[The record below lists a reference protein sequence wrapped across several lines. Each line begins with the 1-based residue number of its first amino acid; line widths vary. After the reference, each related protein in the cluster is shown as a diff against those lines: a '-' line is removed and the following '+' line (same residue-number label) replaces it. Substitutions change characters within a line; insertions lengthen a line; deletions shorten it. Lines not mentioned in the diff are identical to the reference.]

1 MPTRRSAARLGPSA
15 IPNGPGTVLRKG
27 DRRMNVTLDGRVA
40 LVTGGSSGIG
50 KAAALALGEAG
61 ASVSVNGLS
70 HMADAEQVAHE
81 IGKGGRKALAVRADV
96 SRTDEVER
104 LVSTTV
110 KEFGHVDIL
119 FNNAGMIQLASL
131 EETTD

>member
-1 MPTRRSAARLGPSA
+1 
-15 IPNGPGTVLRKG
+15 
-27 DRRMNVTLDGRVA
+27 MNATLEGRVA

-61 ASVSVNGLS
+61 ANVCVNGLS

-81 IGKGGRKALAVRADV
+81 ISKIGPKALAVRADV

-104 LVSTTV
+104 LVSTTI

-119 FNNAGMIQLASL
+119 FNNAGILQLATLGRRPTSYGGGIWRRTSRAPSCAL
-131 EETTD
+131 GGWCLR